1 MIEARPTN
9 PTIAGPAPGAEP
21 GAIALVL
28 LESLPDAIQVLDR
41 DWRVTFANEAFAQY
55 ARMDRAQVI
64 GAILWDLIPRA
75 RGSRLEEDYSR
86 VMTTGQS
93 DSFLHESILYPGR
106 TLDVR
111 VFPVFD
117 GVAVVLRDVT
127 RRVSAERALAISEDH
142 LQRALNGAGMGH
154 WSWDAATDR
163 MFLSERTLALYG
175 LNPEHQGMKRKDV
188 RHLTVHPDDVPAVTK
203 AAADAHANQGPY
215 ESEYRVRRD
224 GEWRWMRVI
233 AGPQV
238 IDGKVVGMHGLVQ
251 DIHDL
256 KLADERLKAEIEE
269 RERGQQR
276 QLLLIHELNHRVK
289 NILAMVQAIAA
300 QTISSAATPEAARK
314 ALDQRLVALA
324 RAHDILTRESWNG
337 AELGDV
343 IDGAVAAHEAEPGA
357 RFRTKGPRVRLEPK
371 VAVSLTM
378 VLHELATNAVKY
390 GALSC
395 DEGWVSVTWTAKA
408 ARRGVALA
416 LAWTE
421 HDGPVVSPP
430 ERTGFGARLITS
442 SLAAEEGC
450 AELIYAPKGLECR
463 MTLTVQAPTARGL
476 GLP

>member
-1 MIEARPTN
+1 MTSARPTN
-9 PTIAGPAPGAEP
+9 PTLAGPASGAEP
-21 GAIALVL
+21 GAMALVL
-28 LESLPDAIQVLDR
+28 LESLPDAIHVLDR
-41 DWRVTFANEAFAQY
+41 DWRVTFANDAFVQY
-55 ARMDRAQVI
+55 ARRERAQVV
-64 GAILWDLIPRA
+64 GASLWDMIPRP
-75 RGSRLEEDYSR
+75 RGARLEEAYGR
-86 VMTTGQS
+86 VMATGQS
-93 DSFLHESILYPGR
+93 DSFLHDSILNPGR

-111 VFPVFD
+111 VLPVFD

-142 LQRALNGAGMGH
+142 LQRALNGAEMGH

-175 LNPEHQGMKRKDV
+175 LEPEHQGMKRTDI
-188 RHLTVHPDDVPAVTK
+188 RRLTVHPDDVPGVTK
-203 AAADAHANQGPY
+203 AAVDAQTNQGQY
-215 ESEYRVRRD
+215 ETEYRVRRD

-233 AGPQV
+233 AGPHV

-256 KLADERLKAEIEE
+256 KLADERLKAEIDE

-300 QTISSAATPEAARK
+300 QTLSSAATPEAARK

-324 RAHDILTRESWNG
+324 HAHDILTRESWDG

-343 IDGAVAAHEAEPGA
+343 VDGAVAAHEAEPGA
-357 RFRTKGPRVRLEPK
+357 RFRTKGTRVRLEPK
-371 VAVSLTM
+371 IAVSLTM

-416 LAWTE
+416 LIWTE
-421 HDGPVVSPP
+421 HDGPKVSPP
-430 ERTGFGARLITS
+430 ERTGFGTRLITR
-442 SLAAEEGC
+442 SLAAEEGS
-450 AELIYAPKGLECR
+450 AELIYAPEGLTCR
-463 MTLTVQAPTARGL
+463 MTLIVQAPAARDL

>member
-1 MIEARPTN
+1 MTRARTTKPNT
-9 PTIAGPAPGAEP
+9 AGPAPSAAP

-28 LESLPDAIQVLDR
+28 LDSLPDAIQVLDR
-41 DWRVTFANEAFAQY
+41 NWRITFANEAY
-55 ARMDRAQVI
+55 ARYAGLDSAQAV
-64 GAILWDLIPRA
+64 GVSVWDLIPRDRA
-75 RGSRLEEDYSR
+75 GRLEEAYGH
-86 VMTTGQS
+86 VMATGQS
-93 DSFLHESILYPGR
+93 DSFLQESILHPGR

-127 RRVSAERALAISEDH
+127 RRISAERALAVSEDH

-154 WSWDAATDR
+154 WSWEAATDR
-163 MFLSERTLALYG
+163 MFLSERILALYD
-175 LNPEHQGMKRKDV
+175 LKPEHQRMTREDI
-188 RHLTVHPDDVPAVTK
+188 RRLAVHPDDVAAVAE
-203 AAADAHANQGPY
+203 AAVDAQARQGQY
-215 ESEYRVRRD
+215 EAEYRVRRN

-233 AGPQV
+233 AGPHI
-238 IDGKVVGMHGLVQ
+238 IDGEVVGMHGLVQ

-256 KLADERLKAEIEE
+256 TLAEERLRAEIDE

-289 NILAMVQAIAA
+289 NILAMVQAIAI
-300 QTISSAATPEAARK
+300 QTLSSAPTPEAARK

-324 RAHDILTRESWNG
+324 QAHDILTREGWDG

-343 IDGAVAAHEAEPGA
+343 IDGAVAAHQAEPGA

-371 VAVSLTM
+371 VAVSLSM

-395 DEGWVSVTWTAKA
+395 DEGWVSVTWTM
-408 ARRGVALA
+408 RLVGQQIALA
-416 LAWTE
+416 LSWTE
-421 HDGPVVSPP
+421 HDGPVVKPP
-430 ERTGFGARLITS
+430 ERTGFGSRLITR
-442 SLAAEEGC
+442 SLAAEEGS
-450 AELIYAPKGLECR
+450 AELIYAPKGLECH
-463 MTLTVQAPTARGL
+463 MALLVKAPAARSI